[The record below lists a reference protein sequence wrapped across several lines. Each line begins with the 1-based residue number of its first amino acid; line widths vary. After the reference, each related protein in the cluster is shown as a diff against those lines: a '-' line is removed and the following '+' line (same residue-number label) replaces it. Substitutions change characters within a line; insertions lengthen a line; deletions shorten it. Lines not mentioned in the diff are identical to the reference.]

1 MAGGPQKGRTC
12 LPPKFKGLLGTSKG
26 TGPLGSSNPKDKG
39 LPVPNDYHPL
49 AFYETSPQGVFMDS
63 LFGLYLFHPVRE
75 VGREWEPE

>member
-26 TGPLGSSNPKDKG
+26 TGPLGSSNPKTRDFLFLMTITPLPFMK
-39 LPVPNDYHPL
+39 PVPM
-49 AFYETSPQGVFMDS
+49 GVFMDS

-75 VGREWEPE
+75 VGRDWEPE